1 MAKQYLSPKL
11 RAFIAERAQNRCEY
25 CQCRSDCACES
36 FEGEHFIPVSKGGSN
51 ESDNLAFTC
60 RGCNSRKSDRTIVH
74 DILTNQFVPIFNP
87 RLERWDEHFAW
98 TEDFLYII
106 GLTPTG
112 RATVDALQLNRKG
125 VVNLRM
131 LMKLGGIHP
140 PKGIDE

>member
-1 MAKQYLSPKL
+1 MAKQSISFKIRLL
-11 RAFIAERAQNRCEY
+11 IAERAQNRCEY

-36 FEGEHFIPVSKGGSN
+36 FEGEHILPVSKGGSN

-60 RGCNSRKSDRTIVH
+60 RGCNSRKSDRIIAN
-74 DILTNQFVPIFNP
+74 DILTRQFVPLFNP
-87 RLERWDEHFAW
+87 RLENWYSHFAW
-98 TEDFLYII
+98 TEDFLHII

-112 RATVDALQLNRKG
+112 RATVDALQLNRIG

-140 PKGIDE
+140 PLETNG